1 MAPSAN
7 QLRVTDLEAAFEV
20 EPNDAPAI
28 GTPVTIPIAVHGVIA
43 EAGDQD
49 FFRFTAQKGQVLTAN
64 VFARRGLRSR
74 LDALIAVRQLPGKQ
88 ITSSDD
94 NGGPD
99 CFAEFTIPAD
109 GEYALLIRDHLRQG
123 GPDYPYRIEI
133 APRQPSLVMRLPE
146 RQQYIP
152 TTVSLPRANRMAVL
166 VSAERRQFGEAVK
179 IEVDPLPEGVTLQ
192 VPPIPPGRDR
202 VPLLF
207 HVSATASRGGHLLP
221 LQGVAQVGDREI
233 RGALDQRTMLV
244 RGRNNVDVWGH
255 NTDRMAVAITDEA
268 PFSLEIVA
276 PSVPLVRNGQME
288 LRVIAHRKE
297 GFVDPITVRMLYN
310 PPGVSSRGSVTIPKD
325 GSEVTMPLT
334 ANRNA
339 AVGSSP
345 IVVTGSAQFAG
356 AAYEVSSQ
364 LVDLLIEDSLFKVAF
379 DKSNVEQGQETDIK
393 VTIER
398 TREFEGTTRA
408 ELVGLPAGTSS
419 LPIDV
424 APDAQELVFRV
435 KAEPTARPGR
445 FNTVLCRLV
454 VTQNNEPIM
463 QTLGTGQL
471 RVDQPLTQE
480 SKTAATAKQS
490 ASTK

>member
-1 MAPSAN
+1 M
-7 QLRVTDLEAAFEV
+7 
-20 EPNDAPAI
+20 
-28 GTPVTIPIAVHGVIA
+28 
-43 EAGDQD
+43 
-49 FFRFTAQKGQVLTAN
+49 VL
-64 VFARRGLRSR
+64 
-74 LDALIAVRQLPGKQ
+74 
-88 ITSSDD
+88 
-94 NGGPD
+94 
-99 CFAEFTIPAD
+99 
-109 GEYALLIRDHLRQG
+109 
-123 GPDYPYRIEI
+123 
-133 APRQPSLVMRLPE
+133 RLPE
-146 RQQYIP
+146 RQRYVP

-166 VSAERRQFGEAVK
+166 VLVERRQFGDAVD
-179 IEVDPLPEGVTLQ
+179 ISLDQLPEGVTIQ
-192 VPPIPPGRDR
+192 VPQIPSGRDR
-202 VPLLF
+202 VPLLLS
-207 HVSATASRGGHLLP
+207 VTPTVPRGGHLLP
-221 LQGVAQVGDREI
+221 LQGVAHVGEQEI

-288 LRVIAHRKE
+288 LRVVAHRTE
-297 GFVDPITVRMLYN
+297 GFGDPITVRMLYN
-310 PPGVSSRGSVTIPKD
+310 PPGVSSRGSVTIPKNS
-325 GSEVTMPLT
+325 SEITLPLT

-339 AVGSSP
+339 ALGSSP

-364 LVDLLIEDSLFKVAF
+364 LVDLSIEDSLFKVAF

-398 TREFEGTTRA
+398 TRDFEGSTRA

-419 LPIDV
+419 VPMDV
-424 APDAQELVFRV
+424 ASDAQELVFRV

-471 RVDQPLTQE
+471 RVDKPLA
-480 SKTAATAKQS
+480 KKIPVTATGIQS
-490 ASTK
+490 ASTN